1 MAHADPQHGH
11 HAPHAPTHDAV
22 AVDPEHDIDAKSAT
36 LWVVGGALGVFFC
49 LWIMVPIFMRVLEA
63 ERIRKI
69 DNAPAVELNEA
80 KAKEQKF
87 LNGENPT
94 KKNLQQVVEQ
104 LRRK

>member
-1 MAHADPQHGH
+1 MAHADPHGH
-11 HAPHAPTHDAV
+11 HAPHAPTHAADP
-22 AVDPEHDIDAKSAT
+22 VDPEHDIDAKSAT

-63 ERIRKI
+63 ERVRKV
-69 DNAPAVELNEA
+69 DSAPSVELNEA

-94 KKNLQQVVEQ
+94 KKNLQQVVDQ